1 VAVVRAHREVR
12 KPGHRPH
19 RDMLFLSHA
28 NPEDDLVTGWLAL
41 QLAREGYAVWSD
53 LTKLLGGE
61 AFWDDIQA
69 AIEYRTVKF
78 LYVLSRSSNSKDGP
92 LAELT
97 VARDVERKLKLRDF
111 IIPLHI
117 DDLPH
122 NEMHILLRRLNTI
135 PFRKSWA
142 AGLNQLL
149 LKLRKQK
156 VPTKRTFGPKAVN
169 EWWKSHFSAEAG
181 IQRRREELLSNY
193 FDLEGLPED
202 INIHALTSGCARD
215 DLSESLTYPAIV
227 QGDLLIAF
235 AAAEDFAAELG
246 DGRIWR
252 SQSVK
257 LEQFLPDQQNRNYVY
272 ALLRIAWE
280 KMAEGN
286 GLQPHMM
293 SGGKAF
299 WFAKDQVLQDRVAFP
314 RPDGTRG
321 YRALVGYSSVGKTPA
336 GEKRIRYW
344 HYAVR
349 PVPNPG
355 AAPGF
360 WIKSHVLF
368 SDEGRNIWTSS
379 ARLQS
384 ARRSQ
389 CSDWW
394 NDSWRDRLLATMSW
408 LARDAPEIAI
418 PLGRELFARLSKFP
432 MRFESP
438 VSYIDPVAGQEIQ
451 PIDEYGPD
459 GREEEEAE

>member
-1 VAVVRAHREVR
+1 VGRGRYQGARSGFPPR
-12 KPGHRPH
+12 
-19 RDMLFLSHA
+19 RDLLFLSHA
-28 NPEDDLVTGWLAL
+28 NPEDDQVTSWLAL
-41 QLAREGYAVWSD
+41 QLAREGYAVWCD

-69 AIEYRTVKF
+69 AIERRTAKF
-78 LYVLSRSSNSKDGP
+78 LYVLSRNSNSKDGP

-97 VARDVERKLKLRDF
+97 VARDVEKKLQLRDF

-142 AGLNQLL
+142 AGLNQLVQ
-149 LKLRKQK
+149 KLRKQK

-169 EWWKSHFSAEAG
+169 EWWKSHFSAETG
-181 IQRRREELLSNY
+181 IQRWREEILSNY
-193 FDLEGLPED
+193 FDLEGLPEAVY
-202 INIHALTSGCARD
+202 IHALTPGCARD
-215 DLSESLTYPAIV
+215 DLAESLTYPAIV
-227 QGDLLIAF
+227 QGDSLIAL
-235 AAAEDFAAELG
+235 APADDFAAELG
-246 DGRIWR
+246 DGRIW
-252 SQSVK
+252 SSHSVK
-257 LEQFLPDQQNRNYVY
+257 LEEFLPHQQNRNSVY
-272 ALLRIAWE
+272 TLLRLAWE
-280 KMAEGN
+280 KMAESK
-286 GLQPHMM
+286 GLKAHMM
-293 SGGKAF
+293 SSGKVF
-299 WFAKDQVLQDRVAFP
+299 WLAKDQVLKDRVAFS

-321 YRALVGYSSVGKTPA
+321 YRSLVGYSSIGKTPA
-336 GEKRIRYW
+336 GEKRVRYW

-368 SDEGRNIWTSS
+368 SDEGRNIWASPG
-379 ARLQS
+379 RLHS

-394 NDSWRDRLLATMSW
+394 NDSWRDRLLATMNW
-408 LARDAPEIAI
+408 LAGDTSEIQI
-418 PLGRELFARLSKFP
+418 PLGRDLCIRLSKFP
-432 MRFESP
+432 TLFESP

-451 PIDEYGPD
+451 PFDEYGPQD
-459 GREEEEAE
+459 PEAEDIE